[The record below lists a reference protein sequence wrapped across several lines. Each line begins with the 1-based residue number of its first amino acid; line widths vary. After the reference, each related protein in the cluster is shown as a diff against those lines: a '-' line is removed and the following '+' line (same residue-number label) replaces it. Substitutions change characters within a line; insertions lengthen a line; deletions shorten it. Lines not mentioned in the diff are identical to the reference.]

1 MTTLLS
7 ANYPRTLRTL
17 TDRFTAGTAT
27 RVEAWLFEDE
37 AARREAERTLAAR
50 GIDAV
55 LRSAYKPLVHF
66 FIEEFEPPRAGRIVI
81 RTPAGAHQRFRLE
94 AYPLAGWLAP
104 LEFAFEPGDD
114 PAHYVVEADGATH
127 RVFAPNDATASP
139 CGWLRVWDGS
149 TLIEDAPLVTEF
161 EAAAA
166 ATLDALRAHPWP
178 DQAPFFDILR
188 IAIATSGIERTLPYG
203 EELVSTLDAWHEDAY
218 FGAAEFFHAL
228 AGRDASDRT
237 LQSGQIVPDITRTQG
252 DTTLRITLETHVRAT
267 TDEAEAAAAPG
278 ETLAS
283 PDALAAVGQP
293 LSPPDVARAL
303 GALPGERFAVTSHQ
317 GRGVNGIHVRGAL
330 PGLVITAGQH
340 ANETSGVVGSLR
352 AAHALNRRPDAHYAL
367 VPLENPDGAA
377 LHHHLRAT
385 HPAHLSHAARYTALG
400 DDLEARTQPPFGEKA
415 ARLDAIE
422 RTGARLHLSLHGYP
436 AHDWTRPR
444 SGYIPRGSELWSIPK
459 GFFLILRHHAGHDG
473 RSFLDALTRAL
484 ARSDELVAFNERQIH
499 AWHAHAGDL
508 PFPRIN
514 GIPCDVVEDHRS
526 TVPFTL
532 VTEFP
537 DQTIEDDA
545 FRLAHT
551 TQARAVELAAEFYWA
566 GLLG

>member
-1 MTTLLS
+1 MTTLFS
-7 ANYPRTLRTL
+7 AVYPRTLRTL

-27 RVEAWLFEDE
+27 RIEAWLFEDE
-37 AARREAERTLAAR
+37 AARRDAERTLAAR

-55 LRSAYKPLVHF
+55 LRSAYKPLLHF
-66 FIEEFEPPRAGRIVI
+66 FIEEFAPPRSGRIVV

-114 PAHYVVEADGATH
+114 PAHYVVETDGATH
-127 RVFAPNDATASP
+127 RIFAPNDATASP
-139 CGWLRVWDGS
+139 CGWLRAWHGD

-178 DQAPFFDILR
+178 DNAPFFDILR

-203 EELVSTLDAWHEDAY
+203 EELVSTLEAWTEDAY
-218 FGAAEFFHAL
+218 YGAAEFFHAH

-237 LQSGQIVPDITRTQG
+237 LQSGQIVPEIVRTPG
-252 DTTLRITLETHVRAT
+252 DTTLHITLETHVRVDT
-267 TDEAEAAAAPG
+267 AETETASG
-278 ETLAS
+278 DTLAS
-283 PDALAAVGQP
+283 PAALAAVDRP

-303 GALPGERFAVTSHQ
+303 DALPGERFAVTSHQ
-317 GRGVNGIHVRGAL
+317 GRGVNGIYVRGAL
-330 PGLVITAGQH
+330 PGLVVTAGQH
-340 ANETSGVVGSLR
+340 ANETSGVVGALR
-352 AAHALNRRPDAHYAL
+352 AAHALNTRADAHYAL

-385 HPAHLSHAARYTALG
+385 HPTHLSHAARFTALG
-400 DDLEARTQPPFGEKA
+400 DDLEARTQSPFGEKA

-436 AHDWTRPR
+436 AHEWTRPR
-444 SGYIPRGSELWSIPK
+444 SGYVPRGSELWSIPK

-473 RSFLDALTRAL
+473 RPFLDALTHAL
-484 ARSDELVAFNERQIH
+484 SQSDELVAFNERQLH

-514 GIPCDVVEDHRS
+514 GIPCHVLEDHRS

-532 VTEFP
+532 ITEFP
-537 DQTIEDDA
+537 DETIEGDA

-551 TQARAVELAAEFYWA
+551 TQTRAVELAGGLYWA

>member
-1 MTTLLS
+1 MTTLFS
-7 ANYPRTLRTL
+7 AAYPRTLHTL

-27 RVEAWLFEDE
+27 RIEAWLFEDD
-37 AARREAERTLAAR
+37 AARRDAERTLAAR

-55 LRSAYKPLVHF
+55 LRSAYKPLLHF
-66 FIEEFEPPRAGRIVI
+66 FVEEFTPPRAGRIVI
-81 RTPAGAHQRFRLE
+81 RTPAGAYQRFRLE
-94 AYPLAGWLAP
+94 TYPLAGWLAP
-104 LEFAFEPGDD
+104 LEFAFKPGDD
-114 PAHYVVEADGATH
+114 PAHYVVEAHGDTH

-139 CGWLRVWDGS
+139 CGWLRAWNGDM
-149 TLIEDAPLVTEF
+149 LIEDGPLVTEF
-161 EAAAA
+161 EAAAT

-178 DQAPFFDILR
+178 DRAPFFDTLR
-188 IAIATSGIERTLPYG
+188 IAIATSGIEWTLPYG
-203 EELVSTLDAWHEDAY
+203 EELVSTLEAWTEDAY
-218 FGAAEFFHAL
+218 YGAAEFFHAH

-237 LQSGQIVPDITRTQG
+237 LQSGQIVPEITRTQG
-252 DTTLRITLETHVRAT
+252 DTTVHITLETHIRADADAADTRAT
-267 TDEAEAAAAPG
+267 PDDP
-278 ETLAS
+278 LAS
-283 PDALAAVGQP
+283 PAALAALAKP
-293 LSPPDVARAL
+293 LAPPAVARAL
-303 GALPGERFAVTSHQ
+303 AALPGERFAYTSHQ
-317 GRGVNGIHVRGAL
+317 GRSVNGIYVRGTL
-330 PGLVITAGQH
+330 PGLVITGGQH
-340 ANETSGVVGSLR
+340 ANETSGVVGALR
-352 AAHALNRRPDAHYAL
+352 AAHALNARPGAHYAL

-385 HPAHLSHAARYTALG
+385 YPTHLSHAARFTALG

-415 ARLDAIE
+415 ARLDAVE

-436 AHDWTRPR
+436 AHEWTRPR
-444 SGYIPRGSELWSIPK
+444 SGYVPRGSELWSIPK

-473 RSFLDALTRAL
+473 RPFLDALTRAL
-484 ARSDELVAFNERQIH
+484 SQWDELVAFNERQIH

-514 GIPCDVVEDHRS
+514 GIPCHVLEDHRS

-537 DQTIEDDA
+537 DETIEGDA

-551 TQARAVELAAEFYWA
+551 TQTRAVELAAELYWD

>member
-7 ANYPRTLRTL
+7 AVYPRTLRTL

-27 RVEAWLFEDE
+27 RIEAWLFEDE
-37 AARREAERTLAAR
+37 AARRDAQRTLAAR

-66 FIEEFEPPRAGRIVI
+66 FIEEFTPPRTGRIVI
-81 RTPAGAHQRFRLE
+81 RTPAGAHPRFRLE

-104 LEFAFEPGDD
+104 LEFAFEPGDA
-114 PAHYVVEADGATH
+114 PAHYVVETGGATH

-139 CGWLRVWDGS
+139 CGWLRAWNGDA
-149 TLIEDAPLVTEF
+149 LIEDAPLVTEF
-161 EAAAA
+161 EAASA

-178 DQAPFFDILR
+178 DHAPFFDILR
-188 IAIATSGIERTLPYG
+188 ITIATSGIERTLPYG
-203 EELVSTLDAWHEDAY
+203 EELVSTLEAWTEDAY
-218 FGAAEFFHAL
+218 YGAAEFFHAL
-228 AGRDASDRT
+228 AGRDAADRT
-237 LQSGQIVPDITRTQG
+237 LQSGQIVPEIVRTEG
-252 DTTLRITLETHVRAT
+252 DTTVRVVLDTHTRADT
-267 TDEAEAAAAPG
+267 AGAAAVPA

-283 PDALAAVGQP
+283 PAALAAIDQP
-293 LSPPDVARAL
+293 LSPPEVARAL
-303 GALPGERFAVTSHQ
+303 DALPGERFGVTSHQ
-317 GRGVNGIHVRGAL
+317 GRGVNGIYVHGAL

-340 ANETSGVVGSLR
+340 ANETSGVVGALR
-352 AAHALNRRPDAHYAL
+352 AAHALNARPDAHYAL

-377 LHHHLRAT
+377 LHHQLRAT
-385 HPAHLSHAARYTALG
+385 HPAHLSHAARFTALG
-400 DDLEARTQPPFGEKA
+400 DDLEARTQAPFGEKA
-415 ARLDAIE
+415 ARLDAIA

-436 AHDWTRPR
+436 AHEWTRPR
-444 SGYIPRGSELWSIPK
+444 SGYVPRGSELWSIPK

-473 RSFLDALTRAL
+473 RPFLDALTHAL
-484 ARSDELVAFNERQIH
+484 SQSDALVAFNERQLH

-514 GIPCDVVEDHRS
+514 GIPCHVIEDHRS
-526 TVPFTL
+526 SVPFTL

-537 DQTIEDDA
+537 DETIEGDA
-545 FRLAHT
+545 FRLAHA
-551 TQARAVELAAEFYWA
+551 TQTRAVELAAGLYWS

>member
-7 ANYPRTLRTL
+7 AVYPRTLRTL

-27 RVEAWLFEDE
+27 RIEAWLFEDE
-37 AARREAERTLAAR
+37 AARRDTERTLAAR

-66 FIEEFEPPRAGRIVI
+66 FIEEFTPPRTGRIVI
-81 RTPAGAHQRFRLE
+81 RTPAGAHPRFRLE

-104 LEFAFEPGDD
+104 LEFAFEPGDA
-114 PAHYVVEADGATH
+114 PAHYVVETGGATH

-139 CGWLRVWDGS
+139 CGWLRAWNGDA
-149 TLIEDAPLVTEF
+149 LIEDAPLVTEF
-161 EAAAA
+161 EAASA

-178 DQAPFFDILR
+178 DHAPFFDILR
-188 IAIATSGIERTLPYG
+188 ITIATSGIERTLPYG
-203 EELVSTLDAWHEDAY
+203 EELVSTLEAWTEDAY
-218 FGAAEFFHAL
+218 YGAAEFFHAL

-237 LQSGQIVPDITRTQG
+237 LQSGQIVPEIVRTEG
-252 DTTLRITLETHVRAT
+252 DTTVRVTLETHVRADT
-267 TDEAEAAAAPG
+267 AETAAVPA
-278 ETLAS
+278 ESLAS
-283 PDALAAVGQP
+283 PSALAAIDQP
-293 LSPPDVARAL
+293 LSPPEVARAL
-303 GALPGERFAVTSHQ
+303 DALPGERFGVTSHQ
-317 GRGVNGIHVRGAL
+317 GRGVNGIYVRGAL

-340 ANETSGVVGSLR
+340 ANETSGVVGALR
-352 AAHALNRRPDAHYAL
+352 AAHALNARPDAHYAL

-377 LHHHLRAT
+377 LHHHLRAS
-385 HPAHLSHAARYTALG
+385 HPAHLSHAARFTALG
-400 DDLEARTQPPFGEKA
+400 DDLEARTQAPFGEKA
-415 ARLDAIE
+415 ARLDAIA

-436 AHDWTRPR
+436 AHEWTRPR
-444 SGYIPRGSELWSIPK
+444 SGYVPRGSELWSIPK

-473 RSFLDALTRAL
+473 RPFLDALTHAL
-484 ARSDELVAFNERQIH
+484 SQSDALVAFNERQLH

-514 GIPCDVVEDHRS
+514 GIPCHVIEDHRS
-526 TVPFTL
+526 SVPFTL

-537 DQTIEDDA
+537 DETIEGDA

-551 TQARAVELAAEFYWA
+551 TQTRAVELAAGLYWA

>member
-1 MTTLLS
+1 MTTLFS
-7 ANYPRTLRTL
+7 AVYPRTLRTL
-17 TDRFTAGTAT
+17 TDRFTSGTAT
-27 RVEAWLFEDE
+27 RIEAWLFEDE
-37 AARREAERTLAAR
+37 AARRDAERTLAAR

-66 FIEEFEPPRAGRIVI
+66 FLEEFEPPRTGRIVI

-104 LEFAFEPGDD
+104 LAFAFEPGDD

-139 CGWLRVWDGS
+139 CGWLRVWHGD
-149 TLIEDAPLVTEF
+149 TLIEDTPLVTEF
-161 EAAAA
+161 EAATA
-166 ATLDALRAHPWP
+166 ATLDALRAYPWP
-178 DQAPFFDILR
+178 DRAPFFDILR

-203 EELVSTLDAWHEDAY
+203 EELVSTLDAWHEDAFY
-218 FGAAEFFHAL
+218 GAAEFFHAH

-237 LQSGQIVPDITRTQG
+237 LQSGQIVPEITRTQG
-252 DTTLRITLETHVRAT
+252 DTTVRITLETPIRAAT
-267 TDEAEAAAAPG
+267 AEAEPTPG
-278 ETLAS
+278 EALAT

-340 ANETSGVVGSLR
+340 ANEASGVVGALR
-352 AAHALNRRPDAHYAL
+352 AAHALNLRANAHYAL

-385 HPAHLSHAARYTALG
+385 HPTHLSHAARFTALG

-459 GFFLILRHHAGHDG
+459 GFFLILRHHAGYDG
-473 RSFLDALTRAL
+473 LPFLDALTRTL
-484 ARSDELVAFNERQIH
+484 SQSDELVAFNERQIH

-514 GIPCDVVEDHRS
+514 GIPCHVIEDHRS

-532 VTEFP
+532 ITEFP
-537 DQTIEDDA
+537 DETIEGDA

-551 TQARAVELAAEFYWA
+551 TQTRAVELAAELYWG

>member
-7 ANYPRTLRTL
+7 AVYPRTLRTL

-27 RVEAWLFEDE
+27 RIEAWLFEDE
-37 AARREAERTLAAR
+37 AARRDAQRTLAAR

-66 FIEEFEPPRAGRIVI
+66 FIEEFTPPRTGRIVI
-81 RTPAGAHQRFRLE
+81 RTPAGAHPRFRLE

-104 LEFAFEPGDD
+104 LEFAFEPGDA
-114 PAHYVVEADGATH
+114 PAHYVVETGGATH

-139 CGWLRVWDGS
+139 CGWLRAWNGDA
-149 TLIEDAPLVTEF
+149 LIEDAPLVTEF
-161 EAAAA
+161 EAASA

-178 DQAPFFDILR
+178 DHAPFFDILR
-188 IAIATSGIERTLPYG
+188 ITIATSGIERTLPYG
-203 EELVSTLDAWHEDAY
+203 EELVSTLEAWTEDAY
-218 FGAAEFFHAL
+218 YGAAEFFHAL

-237 LQSGQIVPDITRTQG
+237 LQSGQIVPEIVRTEG
-252 DTTLRITLETHVRAT
+252 DTTVRVTLETHVRADT
-267 TDEAEAAAAPG
+267 AEAATVPA

-283 PDALAAVGQP
+283 PAALAEIDRP

-303 GALPGERFAVTSHQ
+303 DALPGERFGVTSHQ
-317 GRGVNGIHVRGAL
+317 GRGVNGIYVRGAL

-340 ANETSGVVGSLR
+340 ANETSGVVGALR
-352 AAHALNRRPDAHYAL
+352 AAHALNARPDAHYAL

-385 HPAHLSHAARYTALG
+385 HPAHLSHAARFTALG
-400 DDLEARTQPPFGEKA
+400 DDLEARTQAPFGEKA
-415 ARLDAIE
+415 ARLDAIA

-436 AHDWTRPR
+436 AHEWTRPR
-444 SGYIPRGSELWSIPK
+444 SGYVPRGSELWSIPK

-473 RSFLDALTRAL
+473 RPFLDALTHAL
-484 ARSDELVAFNERQIH
+484 SQSDALVAFNERQLH

-514 GIPCDVVEDHRS
+514 GIPCHVIEDHRS
-526 TVPFTL
+526 SVPFTL

-537 DQTIEDDA
+537 DETIEGDA

-551 TQARAVELAAEFYWA
+551 TQTRAVELAAGLYWA